1 MSKVTKVINSFY
13 NSNIGQ
19 KLANPKATVA
29 TAAMIATVSNVSK
42 DAVNCAYYTIQSLN
56 NERIP
61 EDQRKFVAALDLA
74 NGIMNVGVQL
84 AMSFGI
90 ADLITSIFDN
100 KIGKFKDFSDKED
113 VIEEKFKSLTEDLKK
128 KTNKEEFAKEFK
140 KLIKKRK
147 DLARL
152 GFTVLTVN
160 IAMQIL
166 TKRIITP
173 LFATPL
179 ASVFKEKFE
188 KAEANKKGGKEG
200 KEDKKVELSA

>member
-1 MSKVTKVINSFY
+1 MSKVTKIIDAFY
-13 NSNIGQ
+13 SSKIGE

-56 NERIP
+56 NDRIP
-61 EDQRKFVAALDLA
+61 EDQRGFVAALDLS

-84 AMSFGI
+84 LMSFGI
-90 ADLITSIFDN
+90 ADLITSVFDN
-100 KIGKFKDFSDKED
+100 KLAKLKYFSTDEKVIKDAFE
-113 VIEEKFKSLTEDLKK
+113 SLTAEMKK
-128 KTNKEEFAKEFK
+128 KHNYEEFS
-140 KLIKKRK
+140 KLLKQKIKQRK

-173 LFATPL
+173 LVATPM
-179 ASVFKEKFE
+179 ASYFKGKLE
-188 KAEANKKGGKEG
+188 KAKSDNEQKTSEH
-200 KEDKKVELSA
+200 KVKTVA

>member
-1 MSKVTKVINSFY
+1 MSKVTKIIDSFY
-13 NSNIGQ
+13 SSTVGK

-61 EDQRKFVAALDLA
+61 EDQRKFVGALDLS

-84 AMSFGI
+84 LMSFGI
-90 ADLITSIFDN
+90 AEAITSIFDN
-100 KIGKFKDFSDKED
+100 KIAKIKDFSTKDEIIK
-113 VIEEKFKSLTEDLKK
+113 EKFNGL
-128 KTNKEEFAKEFK
+128 KEELKNKTTYEEFSQGYK
-140 KLIKKRK
+140 KLIKNKTA
-147 DLARL
+147 LARL

-166 TKRIITP
+166 TKRVITP
-173 LFATPL
+173 LIATPL
-179 ASVFKEKFE
+179 ASKFKEKFE
-188 KAEANKKGGKEG
+188 EADAKKKEKEENKIK
-200 KEDKKVELSA
+200 LSA

>member
-1 MSKVTKVINSFY
+1 MSGVTKVINSFY
-13 NSNIGQ
+13 NTNIGK

-61 EDQRKFVAALDLA
+61 EDQRKFVAALDLS

-84 AMSFGI
+84 LMSFGI
-90 ADLITSIFDN
+90 AELITSIFDN
-100 KIGKFKDFSDKED
+100 KIAKHKDFSTKDE
-113 VIEEKFKSLTEDLKK
+113 VIKEKFNQLTTELKAKTTPED
-128 KTNKEEFAKEFK
+128 FAKGYK
-140 KLIKKRK
+140 KLVKNKTA
-147 DLARL
+147 LARL

-173 LFATPL
+173 LIATPM
-179 ASVFKEKFE
+179 ASFFKEKFE
-188 KAEANKKGGKEG
+188 QVEANQKEKDG
-200 KEDKKVELSA
+200 QKIDKKA